1 MEGISSE
8 LLKMDSLE
16 SVENRASLLCEM
28 GCVGRTTE
36 GQLCMQSD
44 LHRQPERGNFDIV
57 WKELKVS
64 SS

>member
-1 MEGISSE
+1 
-8 LLKMDSLE
+8 MDSLE

-44 LHRQPERGNFDIV
+44 LHRQPERDNFDIL
-57 WKELKVS
+57 WRELKVS